1 MLSLANQLVARATR
15 FFLGPQEEPAL
26 WTISAAGRIVG
37 SLVCEAGGWRL
48 SWFPGADRRLVA
60 YGGPVDGNVEVLTD
74 LLSARLGAP
83 VQLESLPI

>member
-1 MLSLANQLVARATR
+1 MLSLANQLAIRVTR

-26 WTISAAGRIVG
+26 WTIAVAGPVVG

-48 SWFPGADRRLVA
+48 AWFPGADRRLVA
-60 YGGPVDGNVEVLTD
+60 YGGPVDGDIDALAD

>member
-1 MLSLANQLVARATR
+1 MSLANQLVVRATR

-48 SWFPGADRRLVA
+48 SWFPDADRRLVA
-60 YGGPVDGNVEVLTD
+60 YSGPVDGDIETLAD

>member
-15 FFLGPQEEPAL
+15 FFLTGQEAPAL
-26 WTISAAGRIVG
+26 WTTSAAGRVVG

-60 YGGPVDGNVEVLTD
+60 YRGPVDGNIEVLAD
-74 LLSARLGAP
+74 LLSARLGVP
-83 VQLESLPI
+83 VQLESLPT

>member
-15 FFLGPQEEPAL
+15 FFLSPQEEPAL

-37 SLVCEAGGWRL
+37 SLVSEEGCWRL

-60 YGGPVDGNVEVLTD
+60 YGGPVDGNIEALAD
-74 LLSARLGAP
+74 LLAARLGMP
-83 VQLESLPI
+83 VQLESLPT

>member
-1 MLSLANQLVARATR
+1 MLSLANQLVVRATR
-15 FFLGPQEEPAL
+15 FLLGPPEEPAL

-60 YGGPVDGNVEVLTD
+60 YGGPVDGDIEALAD